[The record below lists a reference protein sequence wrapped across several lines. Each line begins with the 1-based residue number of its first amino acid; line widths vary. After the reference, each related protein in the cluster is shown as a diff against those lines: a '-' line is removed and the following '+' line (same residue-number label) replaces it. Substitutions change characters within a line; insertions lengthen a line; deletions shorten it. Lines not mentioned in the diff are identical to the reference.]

1 MAKQKNMYE
10 LSAKQ
15 FNPFAGCKHNCSY
28 CGSSF
33 QAQPEIVK
41 LNETVLFFN

>member
-1 MAKQKNMYE
+1 MSEQKNMYQ

-15 FNPFAGCKHNCSY
+15 WNPFAGCKHNCIY

-33 QAQPEIVK
+33 QAQLK
-41 LNETVLFFN
+41 RYTGDQK